1 MAFPTEPPPSQ
12 ESPFM
17 RALKSLQDAMP
28 PPAFTLP
35 SIPSVAS
42 ILDAI
47 PPPAFTLPPMPTFPT
62 EPPVSLESP
71 FQRLLESIQPSA
83 FTLPPVSLESP
94 FQRLLESIQ
103 PPAFTL
109 PPVSLESPVMRALES
124 LQERSAAMQSVF
136 AQTLE
141 SPFQRLLESIQPP
154 AFTLPPVSL
163 ESPVMRALESLQER
177 SAAMQSVF
185 AQTLES
191 PFQRLLESIQPPA
204 FTLPPV
210 SLESPVMRAL
220 ESLQETIQPPTFTL
234 PPMPMSSDEREL
246 TTISRLVMPS
256 ELRRP
261 STKTDRSLML
271 EVYDQIF
278 EFENNLRRFIDGAM
292 TKAYG
297 SDWIK
302 HGIPGDM
309 RKEWKDRRDRAL
321 KAGMKPCPL
330 IDYADFGDYEKI
342 ILRRDNWET
351 VFKSHFPRKEFVQ
364 ESFQRIHPVR
374 RSTMHC
380 RIITIYDRLFLTV
393 EVRRFLM
400 LIGRKSSGMC

>member
-83 FTLPPVSLESP
+83 FTLPPVS
-94 FQRLLESIQ
+94 
-103 PPAFTL
+103 
-109 PPVSLESPVMRALES
+109 
-124 LQERSAAMQSVF
+124 
-136 AQTLE
+136 LE